1 MPQFPGGEEART
13 KYMINTIKYPA
24 EAKEKGLQ
32 GTVYVGFIVEK
43 DGSISNVKVQRGIG
57 NPCDLESLRVI
68 QAMPKWTPGTQNGKP
83 VRVQFTVPIS
93 FKLN

>member
-1 MPQFPGGEEART
+1 MPQFPGGDEART
-13 KYMINTIKYPA
+13 KYMVNTIKYPA

-43 DGSISNVKVQRGIG
+43 DGSISNVKVQKGIG
-57 NPCDLESLRVI
+57 KSCDVEALRVI